1 MGQQW
6 MSIINYFIVFFGL
19 WVKMQAYRNLQN
31 DLYAFYFRISKSKS
45 PWFKDSLITQPVC
58 K

>member
-1 MGQQW
+1 
-6 MSIINYFIVFFGL
+6 MSIINYLIVFFGL

-45 PWFKDSLITQPVC
+45 P
-58 K
+58 